1 MDRLITQ
8 LCLALYASDR
18 KVERLPKVRTYQP
31 REIVAIVAPPPHL
44 ASQITRSTQLVEGL

>member
-8 LCLALYASDR
+8 LCLSLYASDR
-18 KVERLPKVRTYQP
+18 KVEKLPKVQTYQP

-44 ASQITRSTQLVEGL
+44 ASQITRSMQNVEGL

>member
-31 REIVAIVAPPPHL
+31 REIVAIVAPPSHL
-44 ASQITRSTQLVEGL
+44 ASQITRSAQLVEGL

>member
-31 REIVAIVAPPPHL
+31 REIVAIVAPPAHL
-44 ASQITRSTQLVEGL
+44 ASQITRSMQNVEDL

>member
-31 REIVAIVAPPPHL
+31 REIVAIVAPPAHL
-44 ASQITRSTQLVEGL
+44 ASQITRSAQKGQDL